1 MALSDENMN
10 ILKEYTAQEF
20 PKVPDMA
27 PTKEDLNSEVI
38 LKPIPMRAVP
48 YPKTESWE
56 NFWNTGIV
64 TLVNTLMT
72 SLGRGLVAQ
81 RDPDG
86 RVTNV
91 YPVRT
96 NMRGLSEE
104 DTITGLEL
112 FSRYLA
118 KNAETLHEESYE
130 AEKKLNEA
138 IELARKEREEEEA
151 QKRENAPEVPQVPE
165 EILQHP
171 GIDPSIPMQPPA
183 QAPTM
188 PQVQLNPSTAKAMEK
203 NKKTSRFLKD
213 RLEALREENAQNK
226 EKENPPSGRDGD
238 VLQDVNVN
246 VENHGDIIEMV
257 PEGTV
262 DDLNDL
268 PDE

>member
-10 ILKEYTAQEF
+10 ILREYTAQEL

-27 PTKEDLNSEVI
+27 PTKDDLNAEVV
-38 LKPIPMRAVP
+38 LKPIPMRAIP

-56 NFWNTGIV
+56 NFWNTGII
-64 TLVNTLMT
+64 TLVNTLT
-72 SLGRGLVAQ
+72 TALGWGLVAQ

-118 KNAETLHEESYE
+118 KNAETLHGESYE

-138 IELARKEREEEEA
+138 IELARKDREEEARE
-151 QKRENAPEVPQVPE
+151 RENTPVPPIPE

-171 GIDPSIPMQPPA
+171 AIDPSIPMQSPMPA
-183 QAPTM
+183 PEM
-188 PQVQLNPSTAKAMEK
+188 PQVQLNPSTAKVMEK

-213 RLEALREENAQNK
+213 RLEALREESTQN
-226 EKENPPSGRDGD
+226 EESENPPSGKDGD
-238 VLQDVNVN
+238 VLQDVNEN
-246 VENHGDIIEMV
+246 VENHGDIIEMI

-262 DDLNDL
+262 DDLNDI
-268 PDE
+268 PDD